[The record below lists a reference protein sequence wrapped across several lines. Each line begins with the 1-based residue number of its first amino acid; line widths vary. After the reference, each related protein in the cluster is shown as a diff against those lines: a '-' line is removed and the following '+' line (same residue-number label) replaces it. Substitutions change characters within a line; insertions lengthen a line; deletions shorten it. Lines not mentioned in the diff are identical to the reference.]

1 MTAAGFPIDLLW
13 LLPVAAAAA
22 VLARM
27 LWEPR
32 HPETTYT
39 RLGKGGHS
47 LRVLLLTDLHAGLNQ
62 LSVTRLLR
70 AVSDTGADVLLF
82 AGDAC
87 SGRYDANK
95 AARILAALGTV
106 AADAGMPAFAVPG
119 NHDRA
124 LGEQRYASAGIP
136 LLRNRSA
143 MVTARDGSVW
153 QIAGLDDMRHG
164 TPLFPVREDDTAVP
178 AERTVALAH
187 NPDAVYLLPAGTARY
202 LLSGHFHG
210 GQIWMPF
217 HFEFRVLRHE
227 RLVSEGVYRGVFER
241 NGVIGYISRGI
252 GCVVL
257 PFRLGSRP
265 EIAVLDLYA
274 P

>member
-1 MTAAGFPIDLLW
+1 MAAVGFPIDLLW
-13 LLPVAAAAA
+13 LLPIAAVAA
-22 VLARM
+22 VLVRM

-32 HPETTYT
+32 HPETTHT
-39 RLGKGGHS
+39 KLRDGGHF
-47 LRVLLLTDLHAGLNQ
+47 LRVLLLSDLHAGLNQ

-70 AVSDTGADVLLF
+70 AVSDSGADVLLF

-87 SGRYDANK
+87 SGRHDADK
-95 AARILAALGTV
+95 AIRILTALGMA
-106 AADAGMPAFAVPG
+106 AADACMPAYAVPG
-119 NHDRA
+119 NHDRPLDEHNFEA
-124 LGEQRYASAGIP
+124 AGVP

-143 MVTARDGSVW
+143 TVPARDGCIW
-153 QIAGLDDMRHG
+153 KITGLDDLRYG
-164 TPLFPVREDDTAVP
+164 APRVPSQEDDFAVP
-178 AERTVALAH
+178 AERTIILSH